1 MSLLFHMLPRFV
13 IAFLPRRKCFS
24 ISWLQSLSTVILES
38 NKINKISHC
47 FHFFHFCLPW
57 NDGTGYHDL
66 RFLNVEVQVS
76 FFTLLS
82 PASGSLLG
90 INTRTK
96 QSNGIQFWCT
106 PFSNFESVC
115 CSMSSSNCC
124 SLNYLQ
130 VSQEADKV
138 VWYSHLFKNFPQ
150 FVVIHIVQSFCLV
163 NM

>member
-1 MSLLFHMLPRFV
+1 MVPCLHLYMTIGKTIALMTGTFVSKMMSLLFHMLPRFV

-24 ISWLQSLSTVILES
+24 ISWLQSLSTVILEN

-66 RFLNVEVQVS
+66 RFLNVEVRVS

-96 QSNGIQFWCT
+96 QSNDIQFWCT
-106 PFSNFESVC
+106 PYPILNQSVVPC
-115 CSMSSSNCC
+115 PV
-124 SLNYLQ
+124 LTVAPWTTYRFLRRQ
-130 VSQEADKV
+130 
-138 VWYSHLFKNFPQ
+138 
-150 FVVIHIVQSFCLV
+150 IR
-163 NM
+163 